1 MYIKEA
7 KGFCVQYNC
16 MLKKNDTDPVNITG
30 MLVHARPD
38 QAGAV
43 RSQLEAMPGV
53 EVHAMTPEGRLVVTI
68 EKADDREMAET
79 FERFAQIP
87 QIVST
92 MLVYHHYDECGPE
105 SQSIE

>member
-1 MYIKEA
+1 
-7 KGFCVQYNC
+7 
-16 MLKKNDTDPVNITG
+16 MLKENDTGPVNIAG

-38 QAGAV
+38 QAGTV
-43 RSQLEAMPGV
+43 RGRLEAIPGV

-92 MLVYHHYDECGPE
+92 VLVYHHYDECGPE
-105 SQSIE
+105 PPSME